1 MGVTAAVAAVVGT
14 GYSVYSGE
22 KQKKQQKK
30 SLAMQRDANMK
41 AETAANQQADKA
53 DIAQNRANRKKAN
66 VGGILSAANQAG
78 KSGAAGTML
87 TGSMGVDPG
96 SLNLGSN
103 TLLGG

>member
-30 SLAMQRDANMK
+30 ALAMQSDANVK
-41 AETAANQQADKA
+41 AESQAKAQADRA
-53 DIAQNRANRKKAN
+53 DVSQNRANRKKAN
-66 VGGILSAANQAG
+66 VSGIMSAANQAG

-87 TGSMGVDPG
+87 TGSMGVDPS